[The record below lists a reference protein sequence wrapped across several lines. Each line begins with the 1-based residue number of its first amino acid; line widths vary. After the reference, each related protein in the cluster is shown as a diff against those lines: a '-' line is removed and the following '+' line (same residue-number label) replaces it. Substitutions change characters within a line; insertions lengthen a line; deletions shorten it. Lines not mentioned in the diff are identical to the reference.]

1 MDIER
6 GRTLSTRP
14 SKEVAAARKVNFF
27 DKVRRDLG
35 NVVKNAGEQILEF
48 EGPIYDIGESHGQ
61 DESSLD
67 EEARDIVNKLLDKT
81 FPHIDGVR
89 RFELRPINVVR
100 LGNEKG
106 TQKLYF
112 IIDEIDGTT
121 NTKRELSMRMFLRD
135 LMPRGGVCIA
145 ISESESLADIQVG
158 AVFAMDRRTTYTA
171 SHIGGG
177 QFHSY
182 QGNERVMDDV
192 HDKQRGDDKTRIMS
206 VGYSN
211 RNRINKGLIEYAL
224 F

>member
-35 NVVKNAGEQILEF
+35 NVVKSAGEQILEF

-100 LGNEKG
+100 LEEDRDTKK
-106 TQKLYF
+106 QFF

-121 NTKRELSMRMFLRD
+121 NTKRELSMKMYFKNLA
-135 LMPRGGVCIA
+135 PRGGVCIA
-145 ISESESLADIQVG
+145 
-158 AVFAMDRRTTYTA
+158 
-171 SHIGGG
+171 
-177 QFHSY
+177 
-182 QGNERVMDDV
+182 
-192 HDKQRGDDKTRIMS
+192 
-206 VGYSN
+206 
-211 RNRINKGLIEYAL
+211 
-224 F
+224 